1 MATLKLDPKT
11 KGSFRDPFRKPV
23 RAATAPR
30 VHQGQGPK
38 KTAEPESSGAGSAN
52 SRPRSRPRRDEVA
65 PGPKPLRPGIT
76 RTLDASQLH
85 RAPPPSPSMHLPG
98 ARPPDA
104 NARDISSTPEP
115 TNPSAAGEERI
126 SKRLASLGLASRRE
140 ADAWIEAG
148 WVSVNGRVAKLGEK
162 VAVDAEVTIDPRARA
177 HQTTKVTILLHKPL
191 DVVSGQAEDGHTPAA
206 TLVLRAT
213 RWEGDR
219 SERRFESSH
228 ADQLAPAGRLDM
240 DSTGLLVLTQDG
252 RIAKQLIGE
261 NAEME
266 KEYIVHVDWRDPWAW
281 SDQALERLRHGL
293 MLDDVALRPASVERL
308 RTQAQTGVLRFVLKE
323 GRKRQIRRMCDA
335 VGLRV
340 TQLVRVRIGRVKLGD
355 LPLGQWRYLRDDESF

>member
-1 MATLKLDPKT
+1 MATIKLDPKA
-11 KGSFRDPFRKPV
+11 KSALRDPFRKPV

-38 KTAEPESSGAGSAN
+38 KTLAPSTPDNATDDQ
-52 SRPRSRPRRDEVA
+52 RPRTRPRRDQPA
-65 PGPKPLRPGIT
+65 PPAKPARPGIT

-85 RAPPPSPSMHLPG
+85 RAPPAPPHLPG
-98 ARPPDA
+98 ARK
-104 NARDISSTPEP
+104 
-115 TNPSAAGEERI
+115 PSAITRDETLASPALHNAPDEERI
-126 SKRLASLGLASRRE
+126 SKRLATLGLASRRE

-148 WVSVNGRVAKLGEK
+148 WVRVNGHVATLGEK
-162 VAVDAEVTIDPRARA
+162 VAAGADIQIDPRARA

-206 TLVLRAT
+206 ALILRAT
-213 RWEGDR
+213 RWANDR

-228 ADQLAPAGRLDM
+228 ADHLAPAGRLDM

-261 NAEME
+261 SAEME

-293 MLDDVALRPASVERL
+293 MLDDVALRPAAVERL
-308 RTQAQTGVLRFVLKE
+308 RTQDRTGVLRFVLKE
-323 GRKRQIRRMCDA
+323 GRKRQIRRMCDE

-340 TQLVRVRIGRVKLGD
+340 TQLVRVRIGRLKLGD
-355 LPLGQWRYLRDDESF
+355 LPLGQWRFLRDEESF